1 MSNYYLTE
9 AYSYL
14 YTSEDA
20 GQNIFQN
27 LRFMDYLQLEEV
39 QEVMESLIWEFM
51 DYGDSLDEAVL
62 VLETTFSDD
71 DILCESLDLISEARV
86 PYRGRNE
93 MERRREMRQR
103 RSEADAELNKRLD
116 DRKARARR
124 AERAAAIRGALR
136 GAKESVKGALAKGQQ
151 YVTNKRSQL
160 AAQGARLATKAA
172 SAASSAALQG
182 RAALSRIART
192 ARGAV
197 QGARQAYNAPT
208 VAPSSRNPARQ
219 RQEMRQ
225 ARARSSYQDTFGT
238 PSAAASAAQELRAK
252 TARQGRTT
260 ASRQTIADPWQTTTS
275 VRRSSV
281 RDVTPPRM
289 ALPPSGGTSGS
300 TRAGK
305 MLSSSQRQTKN
316 MGLSRRQTKF
326 LNASVDYDLLAQYM
340 IEDIIEL
347 GYAVNED
354 DAISFME
361 SMDPSDL
368 NQFANIYLED

>member
-1 MSNYYLTE
+1 
-9 AYSYL
+9 
-14 YTSEDA
+14 
-20 GQNIFQN
+20 
-27 LRFMDYLQLEEV
+27 
-39 QEVMESLIWEFM
+39 
-51 DYGDSLDEAVL
+51 
-62 VLETTFSDD
+62 
-71 DILCESLDLISEARV
+71 
-86 PYRGRNE
+86 
-93 MERRREMRQR
+93 
-103 RSEADAELNKRLD
+103 
-116 DRKARARR
+116 
-124 AERAAAIRGALR
+124 
-136 GAKESVKGALAKGQQ
+136 
-151 YVTNKRSQL
+151 
-160 AAQGARLATKAA
+160 
-172 SAASSAALQG
+172 
-182 RAALSRIART
+182 
-192 ARGAV
+192 
-197 QGARQAYNAPT
+197 
-208 VAPSSRNPARQ
+208 
-219 RQEMRQ
+219 MRQ

-300 TRAGK
+300 TKAGK

-316 MGLSRRQTKF
+316 MGLSRRQTKS